1 MVVVGDKWTRGS
13 LKIIN
18 LAHRFLLFHL
28 ALVVLHLN
36 DHLLYTNNYTIEKVC
51 HQSNVSPFFCILFRV
66 LLVLLG
72 HLKTEKCNR
81 SSIIQSISS
90 SMY

>member
-18 LAHRFLLFHL
+18 LAHRFLLFHQ

-51 HQSNVSPFFCILFRV
+51 HQSFV
-66 LLVLLG
+66 L
-72 HLKTEKCNR
+72 
-81 SSIIQSISS
+81 
-90 SMY
+90 